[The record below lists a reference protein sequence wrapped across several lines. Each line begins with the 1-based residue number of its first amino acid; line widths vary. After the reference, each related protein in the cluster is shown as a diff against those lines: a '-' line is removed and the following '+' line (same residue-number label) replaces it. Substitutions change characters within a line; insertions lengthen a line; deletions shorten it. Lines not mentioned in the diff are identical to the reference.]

1 MLTPIKVR
9 GRRKRAWSPSDG
21 VPKPIPSGPKGGRP
35 MLPPKPKDSGESAGR
50 KQPRLL
56 VARPPPRKARKKLS
70 RLEALPVELIE
81 KIFLYSLNVNLP
93 RSSRFLAQAMSSE
106 RIYRALTLLAFWDDA
121 SLTPAKP
128 VTDQVPARAKTAQ
141 RQVFRLLRPF
151 DYCPLTLEERLSFQ
165 ESVLRCRW
173 CTLQRVVDQL
183 PDLMRLTVLRHWASK
198 PFDMASG
205 EQEKLDLFLAQKG
218 DDRTFEG
225 TDKDEVGHTL
235 SIVPLVK
242 VTIIRKEPY
251 STWNFPVLGVLM
263 IPDKYLS
270 GTGKGFSEAHTRC
283 LELLRVAG
291 GILDATTRWRPTIP
305 SFSHEVLQEGIH
317 TALIE
322 HNAAALT
329 TLLKIDEL
337 TFRLEEVAPPL
348 PYTLPAEHFRTA
360 VRVARHDP
368 GFFQLLL
375 RASAESVPID
385 DSEITQWA
393 MELDSPF
400 GAWLLDFMLEL
411 PQRVKAVGTDP
422 EGGAMFYKGRSN
434 FQCPMTRRYLRE
446 VLGVEGLENW
456 TDETP
461 CDSLGNWAVKV

>member
-1 MLTPIKVR
+1 MLTPIRVR

-21 VPKPIPSGPKGGRP
+21 VPKPVPSGPKGGRP
-35 MLPPKPKDSGESAGR
+35 MLPPKSQGPVKSNGR

-56 VARPPPRKARKKLS
+56 VARPPPRKPRNKLS

-121 SLTPAKP
+121 SLTPAESD
-128 VTDQVPARAKTAQ
+128 TDQVPARAKAAQ
-141 RQVFRLLRPF
+141 RQIFRLLRPF

-173 CTLQRVVDQL
+173 CTLERVVDQL
-183 PDLMRLTVLRHWASK
+183 PDLMRLTILRHWVSK
-198 PFDMASG
+198 PFNMASD

-235 SIVPLVK
+235 SIVPLAK
-242 VTIIRKEPY
+242 VTIIRSEPY
-251 STWNFPVLGVLM
+251 LTWNVPVLGILK

-270 GTGKGFSEAHTRC
+270 GTGEGFSEAHTRY

-291 GILDATTRWRPTIP
+291 GITDAVSKWRRINP
-305 SFSHEVLQEGIH
+305 SFSREALQEGVH
-317 TALIE
+317 TALIA
-322 HNAAALT
+322 HNTAALT

-348 PYTLPAEHFRTA
+348 PYTFPAEHFRTA

-393 MELDSPF
+393 MELDGPF

-434 FQCPMTRRYLRE
+434 AQCPMTTRYLRE
-446 VLGVEGLENW
+446 VLGVEAVEKW

-461 CDSLGNWAVKV
+461 CDGPGNWAVEA